1 MFEIISKIS
10 KIEIIAKGNS
20 IRELGRINKYY
31 GYANWRKMKGF
42 AHIKLSSG
50 NFVNAELHWYEA
62 HGKGQKEFKIKRII
76 P

>member
-20 IRELGRINKYY
+20 IRELGRINKFY
-31 GYANWRKMKGF
+31 GNGNWRKMKGYANIRF
-42 AHIKLSSG
+42 CSG
-50 NFVNAELHWYEA
+50 DIVNAELHWYEA

-76 P
+76 Q